1 MNPGHIDWQV
11 TGGVKRLCC
20 MECGNALMVVTTE
33 LPGKKGGKAQF
44 RVVARCALCRRERP
58 FRLKLGTKK

>member
-1 MNPGHIDWQV
+1 
-11 TGGVKRLCC
+11 
-20 MECGNALMVVTTE
+20 VVPTE
-33 LPGKKGGKAQF
+33 LPGKKGGKAQS